1 MNDCYYSNCDLYKNN
16 EHCMDSIE
24 FCEYSLREHDKQIR
38 ADAIEECIEA
48 IEDTKCLFDNT
59 TKWTMGQKNHLQN
72 VLRKLKEQK

>member
-38 ADAIEECIEA
+38 ANAIDEMKALIYQ
-48 IEDTKCLFDNT
+48 FDDYCNEREVNIA
-59 TKWTMGQKNHLQN
+59 G
-72 VLRKLKEQK
+72 